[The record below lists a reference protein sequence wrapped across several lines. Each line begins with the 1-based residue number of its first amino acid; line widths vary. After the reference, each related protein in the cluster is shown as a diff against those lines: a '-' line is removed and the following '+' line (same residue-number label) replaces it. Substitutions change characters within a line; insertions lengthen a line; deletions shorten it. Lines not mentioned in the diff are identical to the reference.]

1 MASEP
6 IHRSPNIWL
15 ALITGLAVGFVVG
28 REMGPR
34 TSSASNT
41 EEARPAP
48 AAVAAA
54 AAPAGPTHKSES
66 TFPANWLKAADLTT
80 VKGVSFDGVT
90 DAQKAVAL
98 QALNERKC
106 ECGCAMDSIAA
117 CAKHDSTCPRSP
129 KLVKDVVDLVKSGK
143 GLTDVYAYL
152 DRENKGSGGGG
163 APSAAAAPSGPKK
176 VVIPAHSPRKGPK
189 ATKVTIVEVSD
200 FQCPFCGRATGT
212 VKEITEKYPK
222 DVSVVYVN
230 QPLPFHDNA
239 MGAAQAF
246 MAANRQGKA
255 WEMHDKMFANQQA
268 LSRAD
273 LDRYA
278 GEIGLNVARF
288 KKDMEDQQVKADIKA
303 DMDLAN
309 SLGASGTPTFFVN
322 GRELVGAQP
331 FDTFKKII
339 DEEVTKAD
347 DLLKK
352 GTKIQDVYTK
362 LMEQAAAAPPPAA
375 AAPAAAEH
383 VDIAPGDAPIRGAKN
398 AKVTIV
404 EFSDFQC
411 PFCGRVVPTIRQV
424 EDTYKGKVRLAFKH
438 QPLPFHN
445 NAQTAAEA
453 AMAANEQ
460 GKFWEMHDKMF
471 ANQTALDRP
480 SLEKYAEELHLNMA
494 RFKAALD
501 SGKFK
506 DRVQKD
512 SAEGTKIGANG
523 TPTFFINGNKVEGAQ
538 PFESFKT
545 VIDAE
550 LAKAK

>member
-34 TSSASNT
+34 SGSAST
-41 EEARPAP
+41 AEEARPA

-54 AAPAGPTHKSES
+54 APSGTSYKSES
-66 TFPANWLKAADLTT
+66 TFPTKWLKAADLTT
-80 VKGVSFDGVT
+80 VKGVSWDGVT
-90 DAQKAVAL
+90 DSQKAIAM

-106 ECGCAMDSIAA
+106 ECGCSMESVAD
-117 CAKHDSTCPRSP
+117 CAKHDANCPRSP
-129 KLVKDVVDLVKSGK
+129 KLVKDVVDLVKQGK

-152 DRENKGSGGGG
+152 DKENKGSGA
-163 APSAAAAPSGPKK
+163 APAAAAAPAGPKK
-176 VVIPAHSPRKGPK
+176 VVLSTHSPRKGPK
-189 ATKVTIVEVSD
+189 AAKVTIVEVSD
-200 FQCPFCGRATGT
+200 FQCPYCGRAAPT
-212 VKEITEKYPK
+212 VKEVAQKYPN
-222 DVSVVYVN
+222 DVAVVYVN
-230 QPLPFHDNA
+230 QPLPFHEHA
-239 MGAAQAF
+239 MDAAQAF
-246 MAANRQGKA
+246 MAAARQGKA
-255 WEMHDKMFANQQA
+255 WELHDKMFANQQA
-268 LSRAD
+268 LTRAD
-273 LDRYA
+273 LEKYA
-278 GEIGLNVARF
+278 AELKLNVPKF
-288 KKDMEDQQVKADIKA
+288 KKDMDDPAIKAEIKA
-303 DMDLAN
+303 DQDLAN
-309 SLGASGTPTFFVN
+309 SVGASGTPTFFIN

-331 FDTFKKII
+331 AAAFQTVI
-339 DEEVTKAD
+339 DEEIKKAD
-347 DLLKK
+347 ALLKS
-352 GTKIQDVYTK
+352 GTKLQDVYTK

-375 AAPAAAEH
+375 PGAGEK
-383 VDIAPGDAPIRGAKN
+383 VDVAPGDAPTRGPKN

-411 PFCGRVVPTIRQV
+411 PFCGRVVPTVRQI
-424 EDTYKGKVRLAFKH
+424 EETYKGKVRLAFKN

-471 ANQTALDRP
+471 ANQQALDRA
-480 SLEKYAEELHLNMA
+480 SLEKYAEEIGLNMGK
-494 RFKAALD
+494 FKAALD

-506 DRVQKD
+506 DKVQKD

-523 TPTFFINGNKVEGAQ
+523 TPTFFINGQKVEGAQ
-538 PFESFKT
+538 PFDSFKT